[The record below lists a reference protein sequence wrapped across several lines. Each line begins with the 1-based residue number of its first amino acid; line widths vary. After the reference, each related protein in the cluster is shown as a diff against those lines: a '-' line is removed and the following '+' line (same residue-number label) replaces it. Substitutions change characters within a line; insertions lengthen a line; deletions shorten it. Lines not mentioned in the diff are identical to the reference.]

1 MPAKSPDFSLLITK
15 RYWFA
20 SISIL
25 LLVWLVTNVNTIS
38 LNADSRIFFEKDN
51 ENLRA
56 LDVVD
61 EVFTKVYSVNLILK
75 FNRNI
80 FNSENLNAII
90 DLTKRAWKIPSATRV
105 NSLANYQYI
114 KGTGDDLVI
123 RDLLDKEIIADQK
136 NIETILTNCIEEIK
150 SGKATLAQCLDHYPS
165 RRQELE
171 PLLKMALIIKEPPT
185 FNLDSSYKQSAKA
198 RLLQQIR
205 TAKQN

>member
-136 NIETILTNCIEEIK
+136 NF
-150 SGKATLAQCLDHYPS
+150 S
-165 RRQELE
+165 
-171 PLLKMALIIKEPPT
+171 
-185 FNLDSSYKQSAKA
+185 
-198 RLLQQIR
+198 
-205 TAKQN
+205 